1 MLLRN
6 DLFGGLYRS
15 RVQQKQD
22 VFSSIEE
29 WVLQPMDDDTKIK
42 NTRTS
47 RNKWLSLMR
56 LKMFGIHYPAM
67 STTNGEKDSL
77 LGQTILPPELG
88 QFFGGLVF
96 WGHPLT
102 ENLW

>member
-1 MLLRN
+1 MTRLV
-6 DLFGGLYRS
+6 DYT

-67 STTNGEKDSL
+67 STMSTTNGEKDSL

-88 QFFGGLVF
+88 QFFGGLGF
-96 WGHPLT
+96 F
-102 ENLW
+102 